1 MTELRHH
8 AHSDQDHSA
17 HQSPQNAF
25 ADSPTLYSA
34 ADIKAA
40 KNFAS
45 DAEKL
50 LGKLDIDHKPGL
62 SRQEISQAG
71 SARHLSTH
79 DKQVLAGLN
88 NLTPSVQEA
97 WQVPG
102 HRAHLRDAAQAADY
116 RWEADGRKKYDPDYA
131 ARLNKEAAKIEAK
144 SNPQLKSDG
153 QKQVD
158 VYFNGGAVTEQKLS
172 ALKQEVTRVEVAR
185 QVVSHPVDAATR
197 LLEKLHCGK
206 TLSAE
211 VVAKA
216 LSDTGSSGAH
226 SPLSKCSPSD
236 KILLNAISAAQLRLK
251 NDVLLDAE
259 FSGKKADGSALEKA
273 TTLNAVQLADVL
285 KKWAVG
291 ETRADHGNHEQLFFH
306 AIEGYQGRGLVI
318 KNEKELRAAL
328 EIKNAEQFNLDLR
341 VFQNTHPP
349 LLLDQ

>member
-8 AHSDQDHSA
+8 AQSGQDNQAQHEA
-17 HQSPQNAF
+17 LAGTPA
-25 ADSPTLYSA
+25 LYSVV
-34 ADIKAA
+34 DIKAA
-40 KNFAS
+40 REFTA

-62 SRQEISQAG
+62 ARQEILQAEN
-71 SARHLSTH
+71 SRHLSAH

-116 RWEADGRKKYDPDYA
+116 RWEADGRKKYDADYA
-131 ARLNKEAAKIEAK
+131 ARLNKEAAKIETK
-144 SNPQLKSDG
+144 SNRQLKIDG

-158 VYFNGGAVTEQKLS
+158 AYFNGGAVTEQKLS
-172 ALKQEVTRVEVAR
+172 ALKQEVARVEVAR
-185 QVVSHPVDAATR
+185 HVVFHPADAAAK
-197 LLEKLHCGK
+197 LLERLHCGK

-211 VVAKA
+211 VVAKN
-216 LSDTGSSGAH
+216 LSDSGSHGT
-226 SPLSKCSPSD
+226 LSKCSPAD
-236 KILLNAISAAQLRLK
+236 KVLLSAISAAQLRLK
-251 NDVLLDAE
+251 NDALLDGE
-259 FSGKKADGSALEKA
+259 FSGKKPDSHALEKA
-273 TTLNAVQLADVL
+273 TTLNAVQLADVI
-285 KKWAVG
+285 KKWAIG
-291 ETRADHGNHEQLFFH
+291 EARADHGNHEQLFFH

-318 KNEKELRAAL
+318 KSEKELRSAL